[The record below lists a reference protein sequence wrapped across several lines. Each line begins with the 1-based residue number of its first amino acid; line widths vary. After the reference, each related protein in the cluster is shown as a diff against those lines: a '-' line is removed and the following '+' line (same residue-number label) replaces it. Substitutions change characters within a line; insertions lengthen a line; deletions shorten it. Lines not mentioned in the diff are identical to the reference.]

1 MPNLLQ
7 KILRK
12 IRRGSLSREINPE
25 DIFIDSANLPGLNRE
40 RFEGRMEKPIGERTF
55 LLIKASVLIIVF
67 ILSGKLVHLQVIN
80 GSAYALVSENNRLD
94 RTIIFADRGVIYD
107 RNEIPLARNAIKP
120 DETDFSAREYI
131 NMSGLSS
138 VLGYLKY
145 PSKDSSGRY
154 YDESYTGL
162 SGVEKVYD
170 HILSGQN
177 GSKLTETD
185 ALGNITSESVVES
198 PKIGQDLHL
207 SIDARLTEKL
217 FQSIETTAKER
228 GFTGGAGVIMDVTT
242 GELLAITS
250 YPEYDSNV
258 LTSGKDKK
266 EINRLLNDKRTP
278 LMNRAVSGLYTPGSI
293 LKPIVALGALTE
305 DLIDPK
311 KTIFSSGQLV
321 LPNPYDP
328 DSPSIFRDWKAH
340 GATDMREALAVSS
353 DVYFYQ
359 IGGGFGTQEGLGI
372 SRLDKYFE
380 LFALAHKTGIDLP
393 GEIDGVIATP
403 EWKAE
408 NFPNDP
414 DWRLGNTY
422 HASIGQYGTQI
433 TPLSAARFTAALANG
448 GSLLIPSVLL
458 GGKPMEE
465 RIYQKMEVDREDL
478 DVVREGMRQAVTSGT
493 AMGLSLPSVSVAA
506 KTGTAELGLRKEF
519 VNSWVIGFFPYE
531 NPRYSFVVLMER
543 GPVTNLVGATSVMR
557 QVLDWMVINTPDY
570 LK

>member
-55 LLIKASVLIIVF
+55 LFIKASILIIFF

-80 GSAYALVSENNRLD
+80 GSTYALVSENNRLD

-120 DETDFSAREYI
+120 DETDFSAREYV

-154 YDESYTGL
+154 YDESYKGL

-198 PKIGQDLHL
+198 PKIGEDLYL
-207 SIDARLTEKL
+207 SIDAGLTQKL

-293 LKPIVALGALTE
+293 LKPIVALGALME
-305 DLIDPK
+305 DVIDPK
-311 KTIFSSGQLV
+311 KTIFSSGKLV

-328 DSPSIFRDWKAH
+328 DNPSIFKDWKAH
-340 GATDMREALAVSS
+340 GATDMRQALAVSS

-422 HASIGQYGTQI
+422 HTSIGQYGTQI

-465 RIYQKMEVDREDL
+465 RIYQKMEVEREDL
-478 DVVREGMRQAVTSGT
+478 DVVREGMRRAVTSGT

-543 GPVTNLVGATSVMR
+543 GPVTSLVGATSVMR